1 MALCAHPPSH
11 TVLPMSTPSDV
22 KNRQNPEPAVCNQGS
37 RLGKRQVLLLAVLSS
52 LAVLPWLYKTPSGD
66 SASSSNRL
74 DSLLECSLA
83 AYDTSA
89 LNEPLV
95 EALPV
100 EEYIERR
107 DRLARALV
115 EEGLDAFVGEPGFTG
130 QYGFPLSVASSC
142 GLD

>member
-1 MALCAHPPSH
+1 
-11 TVLPMSTPSDV
+11 MSTPSDV
-22 KNRQNPEPAVCNQGS
+22 KSRQYSEPAICNQDS
-37 RLGKRQVLLLAVLSS
+37 KFGKHQVLLLAILSS

-66 SASSSNRL
+66 SAPNVGRDNRL

-130 QYGFPLSVASSC
+130 QHGFLCLPHLSV
-142 GLD
+142 D